1 MKVSEQNFSAQWYG
15 NTSYADFRSEF
26 LYLLGKHAPVKKG
39 YIRANQKNFLDKEL
53 NQAIMVT
60 SKFCNKFLKLKTEE
74 NRHAHAKQPN
84 YCVKLLQQK
93 KRQYFENL
101 NLSSITDNKLFWKT
115 VSPLFTEKN
124 GSKSNK
130 ITLVEGGKVLT
141 DDTKIAET
149 FNSFFGN
156 IVNTLNIE
164 KDESI
169 FCDTGDETDPLL
181 RAIKKFSKP
190 PSILRIRQYFKNPTE
205 FSFVPVDKDVIAK
218 EIKNLNTKKA
228 APQDDIPVK
237 ILKLNNDIFS
247 QYLSQIF
254 NESLM
259 RPISQTS

>member
-1 MKVSEQNFSAQWYG
+1 MIINYSGKQYLYVS
-15 NTSYADFRSEF
+15 
-26 LYLLGKHAPVKKG
+26 
-39 YIRANQKNFLDKEL
+39 
-53 NQAIMVT
+53 
-60 SKFCNKFLKLKTEE
+60 LK
-74 NRHAHAKQPN
+74 
-84 YCVKLLQQK
+84 
-93 KRQYFENL
+93 
-101 NLSSITDNKLFWKT
+101 
-115 VSPLFTEKN
+115 KN
-124 GSKSNK
+124 GSKNK
-130 ITLVEGGKVLT
+130 KIKLVEGGKVLT
-141 DDTKIAET
+141 EDTKIAET

-254 NESLM
+254 NESIEAANFPNELKYAYITPVYKKIIDM
-259 RPISQTS
+259 KKKIIDLLVLYLLYPNHSNVVFMIKSIKTLTIHCLDIRWATERDIALNIH

>member
-1 MKVSEQNFSAQWYG
+1 M
-15 NTSYADFRSEF
+15 
-26 LYLLGKHAPVKKG
+26 
-39 YIRANQKNFLDKEL
+39 
-53 NQAIMVT
+53 
-60 SKFCNKFLKLKTEE
+60 
-74 NRHAHAKQPN
+74 
-84 YCVKLLQQK
+84 
-93 KRQYFENL
+93 
-101 NLSSITDNKLFWKT
+101 
-115 VSPLFTEKN
+115 
-124 GSKSNK
+124 
-130 ITLVEGGKVLT
+130 T

-218 EIKNLNTKKA
+218 TIT

-254 NESLM
+254 NESIEAASFPNELKYTDVN
-259 RPISQTS
+259 PV

>member
-1 MKVSEQNFSAQWYG
+1 M
-15 NTSYADFRSEF
+15 T
-26 LYLLGKHAPVKKG
+26 
-39 YIRANQKNFLDKEL
+39 
-53 NQAIMVT
+53 
-60 SKFCNKFLKLKTEE
+60 
-74 NRHAHAKQPN
+74 
-84 YCVKLLQQK
+84 
-93 KRQYFENL
+93 
-101 NLSSITDNKLFWKT
+101 
-115 VSPLFTEKN
+115 
-124 GSKSNK
+124 
-130 ITLVEGGKVLT
+130 
-141 DDTKIAET
+141 
-149 FNSFFGN
+149 
-156 IVNTLNIE
+156 TLNTE

-254 NESLM
+254 NESIEAANFPNKLKYADITTVYM
-259 RPISQTS
+259 KIIDTKKKIIDLSILCLLYPKYLNVAFMIKPIKTLTIHCRDIRWATKSDIALNIR

>member
-1 MKVSEQNFSAQWYG
+1 M
-15 NTSYADFRSEF
+15 T
-26 LYLLGKHAPVKKG
+26 
-39 YIRANQKNFLDKEL
+39 
-53 NQAIMVT
+53 
-60 SKFCNKFLKLKTEE
+60 
-74 NRHAHAKQPN
+74 
-84 YCVKLLQQK
+84 
-93 KRQYFENL
+93 
-101 NLSSITDNKLFWKT
+101 
-115 VSPLFTEKN
+115 
-124 GSKSNK
+124 
-130 ITLVEGGKVLT
+130 
-141 DDTKIAET
+141 
-149 FNSFFGN
+149 
-156 IVNTLNIE
+156 TLNTE

-254 NESLM
+254 NESIEAANFPNELKYAYITPVYKKIIDM
-259 RPISQTS
+259 KKKIIDLLVLYLLYPNHSNVVFMIKSIKTLTIHCLDIRWATERDIALNIH